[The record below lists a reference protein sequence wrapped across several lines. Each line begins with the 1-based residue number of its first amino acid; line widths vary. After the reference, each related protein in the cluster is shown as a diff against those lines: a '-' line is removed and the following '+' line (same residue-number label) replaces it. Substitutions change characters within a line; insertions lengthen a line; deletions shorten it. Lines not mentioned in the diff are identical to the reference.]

1 MNVITLLEQFKELY
15 PDLFA
20 LACLHEILRIPYQ
33 YEGIARARKQHV
45 QPLGRRHES
54 DIMVRVAASESSDND
69 LALVALV
76 VVYSTKSTSA
86 QKGNHDS
93 LMSHQ

>member
-1 MNVITLLEQFKELY
+1 MNVITLFEQFKELH
-15 PDLFA
+15 PDFFA
-20 LACLHEILRIPYQ
+20 FASLHKVLRIAYQ
-33 YEGIARARKQHV
+33 YEGIARARKQHI
-45 QPLGRRHES
+45 QPLWCRHES

-86 QKGNHDS
+86 QKCSHDS